1 MNKENVLL
9 LFISL
14 FLIQASIQNRITT
27 ITTLKSTNFSPLLL
41 SYNNKLYSFVSYIGS
56 APELYEYDK
65 TSNSFTQITEYC
77 SLFPICKN
85 TNMLFFVKYFEEQKR
100 NVFVFVKEVEAHFYI
115 EIILDNPYTVITPEI
130 RVKLNTLPYVTFIN
144 NDLMLL
150 SLKSFFL
157 SEYRLTIYKNP
168 ITGGKSTLFAQSIYG
183 DCYVQ
188 CEGVSETQTYCASIV
203 SFQRSLV
210 VLKVFLI
217 NGEVYL
223 DNETTI
229 KVDYPVNGVA
239 MKKGKRKIDGKEVDA
254 LLICY
259 EYYVLTSLNG
269 KCTDL
274 LTMDTMLTYQYDNFS
289 LQIRSLYLEYD
300 GSFKLFLIH
309 LIQLQLLIQ
318 FIILKTNKRLLIIH

>member
-144 NDLMLL
+144 N
-150 SLKSFFL
+150 
-157 SEYRLTIYKNP
+157 I
-168 ITGGKSTLFAQSIYG
+168 
-183 DCYVQ
+183 
-188 CEGVSETQTYCASIV
+188 
-203 SFQRSLV
+203 
-210 VLKVFLI
+210 
-217 NGEVYL
+217 
-223 DNETTI
+223 
-229 KVDYPVNGVA
+229 
-239 MKKGKRKIDGKEVDA
+239 
-254 LLICY
+254 
-259 EYYVLTSLNG
+259 
-269 KCTDL
+269 
-274 LTMDTMLTYQYDNFS
+274 
-289 LQIRSLYLEYD
+289 
-300 GSFKLFLIH
+300 
-309 LIQLQLLIQ
+309 
-318 FIILKTNKRLLIIH
+318 